1 MPHLQSDDV
10 SYVLRSCLGS
20 DPAAIVNSVD
30 DDISEMWNRLD
41 EKYGAPGKVAD
52 VIIDGIRRTIIIREG
67 EEKRFVEFVEIV
79 EDGYR
84 DLKRLGLESEIT
96 TTSSVSIIEKKLP
109 ADIRRKWAE
118 IVSADNSIVDKT
130 NKFPSLLKFLRSQR
144 GAIEYDTASL
154 RVPAGPVKALIHH
167 TTAKE
172 EIDIK
177 DQRMTQGK
185 CLIHEGGK
193 HSTEQC
199 KVYSS
204 KSIAEKRTLLK
215 EKNACWS
222 CLKVGHR
229 SRVCRAKR
237 ICNITDCPLTH
248 HPSLHEERQMPNI
261 SSTSGSTNVCSNTET
276 DTCMLSAEDQNQ
288 KENGERNVGQRSF
301 SMFRYEFQTQR
312 TKS

>member
-1 MPHLQSDDV
+1 MKEKFALIHNSNGTLKNK
-10 SYVLRSCLGS
+10 SCRIS
-20 DPAAIVNSVD
+20 KATTCPTYPAAIVNSVD

-41 EKYGAPGKVAD
+41 EKYGAPAKVAD
-52 VIIDGIRRTIIIREG
+52 VIIDGIRRTRIIREG
-67 EEKRFVEFVEIV
+67 EEKRFVQFVEIV

-96 TTSSVSIIEKKLP
+96 TASSVSTIEKKLP

-193 HSTEQC
+193 CNCQRHQNYLVTSLQRHVIHDKLTFITKMVQTTQVETE
-199 KVYSS
+199 KIKSYS
-204 KSIAEKRTLLK
+204 KY
-215 EKNACWS
+215 N
-222 CLKVGHR
+222 
-229 SRVCRAKR
+229 
-237 ICNITDCPLTH
+237 
-248 HPSLHEERQMPNI
+248 
-261 SSTSGSTNVCSNTET
+261 
-276 DTCMLSAEDQNQ
+276 
-288 KENGERNVGQRSF
+288 
-301 SMFRYEFQTQR
+301 
-312 TKS
+312 